1 MRHTFPL
8 CCYQLDDQILPLRG
22 VGNKD
27 MRQEVRRKMR
37 EEQRPARGERASS
50 SCLPNQHGWKALH
63 NGATVSRQ
71 VTDTGSGQ
79 STYQDSQ

>member
-1 MRHTFPL
+1 MQHTVPL
-8 CCYQLDDQILPLRG
+8 SHYQADGEMLPLSA

-27 MRQEVRRKMR
+27 VCRRMR
-37 EEQRPARGERASS
+37 EKQRQDSGERASS
-50 SCLPNQHGWKALH
+50 CCLPNQHGWKAEH

-79 STYQDSQ
+79 STYQDNG